1 MLFVFFCF
9 FVFLFPYT
17 SILALSKTF
26 TPTDYR
32 FSLCLSIDLFLSLKS
47 LRFSTAAYTSLFSI
61 AFYSFSRKNSLLISF
76 FTIAKYINFPHLSNH
91 NPMSLSTSFFL
102 FFFFYFAL
110 SISLLSLS
118 LSFFPFIFSLFVPI
132 SQTPFVSFLLICVFV
147 FPTLSI
153 SSFYFSLHWFL
164 PYNHSKFLCLYPSLY
179 FILYVS
185 SQLSHSLLVYF
196 PLFCRVCFPRFL
208 SLSISSFPSLCFFLF
223 ISHFS
228 IFFFPVITLC
238 FFCLS
243 PSLCFFL
250 LLSLF
255 SIYLL
260 FPAFILS
267 FYLLTVTVSFCLMSL
282 PSLCPY
288 LSIALPYTLNTN
300 EKIFTIKEDRC

>member
-9 FVFLFPYT
+9 FFSLFPYT

-196 PLFCRVCFPRFL
+196 PLFCRVFSSFSLPLNQFL
-208 SLSISSFPSLCFFLF
+208 SLSLF
-223 ISHFS
+223 
-228 IFFFPVITLC
+228 
-238 FFCLS
+238 
-243 PSLCFFL
+243 
-250 LLSLF
+250 
-255 SIYLL
+255 
-260 FPAFILS
+260 LS
-267 FYLLTVTVSFCLMSL
+267 FYLTFLYLFLPCNHSLFFLPISLSLFLSLTLSFL
-282 PSLCPY
+282 Y
-288 LSIALPYTLNTN
+288 LSIISRFYSFFLSFDSHCFFLSHVPSFTLSLSLNRSSIHP
-300 EKIFTIKEDRC
+300 KYK